1 MDFGQQLERYSTLK
15 NELDNYAMNRHEKLS
30 PDNELNNVRKY
41 LLDIYMAT
49 RLNAGLD
56 KGNEFDFEAWVDSEI
71 ELNNSIQ
78 NFRLENNNDLN
89 EPVEQANNTENNELK
104 NNSVI
109 DSITKPP
116 YTKYILI
123 VLAVILLF
131 ALRFSITEIL
141 ITLLVWYVIIK
152 IVIYIIRLFKQP
164 RAK

>member
-1 MDFGQQLERYSTLK
+1 MGFEQQLKRYSALK
-15 NELDNYAMNRHEKLS
+15 NHLAISK
-30 PDNELNNVRKY
+30 LNNEDAESSLVNEFENARKY
-41 LLDIYMAT
+41 LFDTYMLV
-49 RLNAGLD
+49 RLKGIANGL
-56 KGNEFDFEAWVDSEI
+56 DFEAWVDSEI

-152 IVIYIIRLFKQP
+152 IVLYIIRLFKQP